1 MGLSSQVSPD
11 HMTQQGHVLWTLKSM
26 LYGKSVP
33 GQHPSQEEGCGK
45 AQNVGAVGIQP
56 LNEDGGWVLQA
67 E

>member
-1 MGLSSQVSPD
+1 
-11 HMTQQGHVLWTLKSM
+11 MTQQGHVLWTLKSM

-33 GQHPSQEEGCGK
+33 EQHPSQEEGCGK